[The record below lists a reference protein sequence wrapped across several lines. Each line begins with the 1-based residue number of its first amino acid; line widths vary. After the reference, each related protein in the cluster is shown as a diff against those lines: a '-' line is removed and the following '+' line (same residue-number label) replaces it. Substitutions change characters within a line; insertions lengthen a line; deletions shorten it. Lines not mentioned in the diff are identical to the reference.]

1 MPAVLKEEFEC
12 KVKYDKTMENGL
24 VKSVTEPYLVDAV
37 NFTEAERR
45 FIEEIQPFMTGEFTV
60 TDIRRA
66 RLAEIVESI
75 DLTDDHWYKAR
86 IAYIT
91 IDEKK
96 GVEKRI
102 MQSILIQAKD
112 FHTALKNLDSSMAGT
127 LGDWAVVSMTE
138 TRIMDIFK
146 YVADGNDSTD
156 DK

>member
-1 MPAVLKEEFEC
+1 MTEWFEC

-24 VKSVTEPYLVDAV
+24 VKTVTEPYLVDAV

-45 FIEEIQPFMTGEFTV
+45 FIDEIQPFMTGEFTV

-66 RLAEIVESI
+66 RLSEVVESI

-91 IDEKK
+91 LDEKK
-96 GVEKRI
+96 GVEKRVL
-102 MQSILIQAKD
+102 QSILVQAKD
-112 FHTALKNLDSSMAGT
+112 FHTALKNLDASMAGT
-127 LGDWAVVSMTE
+127 LGDWSVVSMAE

-146 YVADGNDSTD
+146 YVADGSDSPE

>member
-1 MPAVLKEEFEC
+1 MTEWFEC

-24 VKSVTEPYLVDAV
+24 VKTVTEPYLVDAV

-45 FIEEIQPFMTGEFTV
+45 FIDEIQPFMTGEFTV

-66 RLAEIVESI
+66 RLSEVVESI

-91 IDEKK
+91 LDEKK
-96 GVEKRI
+96 GVEKRVL
-102 MQSILIQAKD
+102 QSILVQAKD
-112 FHTALKNLDSSMAGT
+112 FHTALKNLDASMVWT
-127 LGDWAVVSMTE
+127 LGDWSVVSMAE

-146 YVADGNDSTD
+146 YVADGSDSPE

>member
-1 MPAVLKEEFEC
+1 MTEWFEC

-24 VKSVTEPYLVDAV
+24 VKTVTEPYLVDAV

-45 FIEEIQPFMTGEFTV
+45 FIDEIQPFMTGEFTV

-66 RLAEIVESI
+66 RLSEVVESI

-91 IDEKK
+91 LDEKK
-96 GVEKRI
+96 GVEKRVL
-102 MQSILIQAKD
+102 QSILVQAKD
-112 FHTALKNLDSSMAGT
+112 FHTALKNLDASMAGI
-127 LGDWAVVSMTE
+127 LGDWSVVSMAE

-146 YVADGNDSTD
+146 YVADGSDSPE

>member
-1 MPAVLKEEFEC
+1 MTEWFEC

-24 VKSVTEPYLVDAV
+24 VKTVTEPYLVDAV

-45 FIEEIQPFMTGEFTV
+45 FIDEIQPFMTGEFTV

-66 RLAEIVESI
+66 RLSEVVESI

-91 IDEKK
+91 LDEKK
-96 GVEKRI
+96 GVENRVL
-102 MQSILIQAKD
+102 QSILVQAKD
-112 FHTALKNLDSSMAGT
+112 FHTALKNLDASMVGT
-127 LGDWAVVSMTE
+127 LGDWSVVSMAE

-146 YVADGNDSTD
+146 YVADGSDSPE